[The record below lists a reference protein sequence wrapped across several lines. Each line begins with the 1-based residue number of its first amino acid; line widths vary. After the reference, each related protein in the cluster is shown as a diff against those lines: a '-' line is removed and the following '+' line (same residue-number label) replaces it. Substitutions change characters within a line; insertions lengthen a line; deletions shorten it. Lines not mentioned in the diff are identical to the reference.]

1 MTGSV
6 EVVRGRARDLE
17 NEALATLLGG
27 RVGLAGVLA
36 DLNRTAV
43 PATVAGTVAAFAWDR
58 KDSWSRRWWPQG
70 ITSSADATAGGTVE
84 GRRLLVTSSY
94 SKEIRK
100 ITKGARIT
108 VADVTDPLRVHYR
121 HVLLVTAVVDD
132 DGAVQLRPVRV
143 HAGGLTWHGPH
154 LHVAAT
160 QKGFVTC
167 ALEDIV
173 AVSGT
178 DQPDV
183 LGRLPRGGMAGF
195 GHRYV
200 LPVRFVHRARAEG
213 THPFRYSFLS
223 LERAPGVRRLL
234 AGEYGRKD
242 QSHRFLSYDLD
253 PGTGLPVTDDAGV
266 SRGTLASGEGVERM
280 QGAVRVGGR
289 LHVTTSAGLHG
300 RGSIWVGDPG
310 SLLRFDR
317 VLPPG
322 PEDLCHWP
330 ATDELWTQTEYPRQ
344 RLVLAM
350 DRARFT

>member
-6 EVVRGRARDLE
+6 GVLRSRARDAE
-17 NEALATLLGG
+17 NDALAGVTGG
-27 RVGLAGVLA
+27 RVGLAGVLT

-43 PATVAGTVAAFAWDR
+43 PATVPGTVAAFAWDR

-70 ITSSADATAGGTVE
+70 ITSSADATAGGTVD
-84 GRRLLVTSSY
+84 GRRVLVTSSY
-94 SKEIRK
+94 SKEIRR
-100 ITKGARIT
+100 INKGARIT
-108 VADVTDPLRVHYR
+108 VADVTDPSRVYYR
-121 HVLLVTAVVDD
+121 HVLLVTAVLDD
-132 DGAVQLRPVRV
+132 DGGVQLRPVRA

-160 QKGFVTC
+160 HKGFLTF
-167 ALEDIV
+167 ALDDIV
-173 AVSGT
+173 AVPDT
-178 DQPDV
+178 DQPDL

-200 LPVRFVHRARAEG
+200 LPVRFVHRSRAEG
-213 THPFRYSFLS
+213 THAFRYSFLS
-223 LERAPGVRRLL
+223 LERSLSGHRLL
-234 AGEYGRKD
+234 AGEYARKD
-242 QSHRFLSYDLD
+242 QSRRFLTYDLD
-253 PGTGLPVTDDAGV
+253 PSTGLPTADDDGV
-266 SRGTLASGEGVERM
+266 SSATLLPGEGVERM

-330 ATDELWTQTEYPRQ
+330 AADQLWTQTEYPRQ
-344 RLVLAM
+344 RLVLAL
-350 DRARFT
+350 DRSRFT